1 MQMAGWRYNQMTQT
15 RLVSLDLLFLHQFES
30 SEYEHSNHGNRNTKK
45 TQQIYNRFSDTH
57 NQRTLMINPALIIFR
72 FFFFF
77 FIPFMSRTMTLW
89 RF

>member
-45 TQQIYNRFSDTH
+45 PNKFTTGFQTH
-57 NQRTLMINPALIIFR
+57 T
-72 FFFFF
+72 
-77 FIPFMSRTMTLW
+77 TKEH
-89 RF
+89 